1 MSTDLLL
8 ADLHL
13 PPLHGDGSAGPL
25 NLAFRRFCDG
35 PARQASRVF
44 ILGDLFEVWVGD
56 DAGLDEHAED
66 IAALRRLSEAGVEVY
81 FQHGNRDFIV
91 GPAFVRAT
99 GVKLLP
105 DLVCFEI
112 GGVSTLLAHGDL
124 FCTDDRAYQRWRR
137 FSRNPLA
144 QWLYRR
150 LPLTRRRRIAG
161 GLRNDL
167 HKQRKPEAIMDVNE
181 GAVRQ
186 AFRRAGVT
194 RLIHGHTHRPAE
206 HRHALGDRDGE
217 RIVLADWRPGR
228 LEYLRADARGWQ
240 RVLLPAP

>member
-56 DAGLDEHAED
+56 DAGLTEHAED
-66 IAALRRLSEAGVEVY
+66 IAAIRRLSDTGVEVY

-91 GPAFVRAT
+91 GPAFVRAA

-105 DLVCFEI
+105 DLARFEL
-112 GGVSTLLAHGDL
+112 GGVTALLAHGDL

-144 QWLYRR
+144 QWVYKR
-150 LPLTRRRRIAG
+150 LPLSRRRRIAG
-161 GLRNDL
+161 GLRDDV
-167 HKQRKPEAIMDVNE
+167 HKQRKPESIMDVNE

-186 AFRRAGVT
+186 ALVDAKVT

-206 HRHALGDRDGE
+206 HHYLIDGRDCE
-217 RIVLADWRPGR
+217 RVVLADWRPGR
-228 LEYLRADARGWQ
+228 LEYLQADASGWR
-240 RVLLPAP
+240 RVLLPSP